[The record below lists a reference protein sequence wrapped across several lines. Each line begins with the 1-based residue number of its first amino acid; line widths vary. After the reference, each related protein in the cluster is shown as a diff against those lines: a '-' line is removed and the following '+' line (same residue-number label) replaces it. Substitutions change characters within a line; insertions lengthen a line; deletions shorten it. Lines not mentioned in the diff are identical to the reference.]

1 MWCVVKTPKSDFLL
15 LLKYI
20 YAKIYKGLPLNNK
33 ENKMINK
40 IKKWTDEFKT
50 FAVKG
55 NVIDMAV
62 GIIIGAAFGKIVDS
76 MVKDIIMPPMGWI
89 MGRVDFTNLYF
100 TLPNYEGNIVK
111 YPSLEAAQAAG
122 AVTINYGL
130 FINTLI
136 SFIFVAFAVFLLIKF
151 INKLRAATEKKA
163 ETEETVT
170 TKTCPK
176 CCSVININATKCPY
190 CTTDL

>member
-1 MWCVVKTPKSDFLL
+1 MLD
-15 LLKYI
+15 
-20 YAKIYKGLPLNNK
+20 KGIGK
-33 ENKMINK
+33 V
-40 IKKWTDEFKT
+40 KKWTDEFKT
-50 FAVKG
+50 FAIKG

-89 MGRVDFTNLYF
+89 MGRVDFTNLYL
-100 TLPNYEGNIVK
+100 TLPNYDGKIVD

-151 INKLRAATEKKA
+151 INKLRAGAEVKTEA
-163 ETEETVT
+163 NEAAT
-170 TKTCPK
+170 TKTCPR
-176 CCSVININATKCPY
+176 CFSVININATKCPF